1 MTNKENY
8 VYMESSNPV
17 QPVAPEK
24 EETELLRATDK
35 ITALYCRLSQE
46 DALEG
51 ESNSISNQKRI
62 LSAYAKEHHFLNP
75 VFFVDDGY
83 SGTDFDRPGFQEML
97 DEIEADHVAVVL
109 TKDLSRL
116 GRNSTMTGMF
126 INITFAKHNVH
137 YIAINDNFDTQNQ
150 NSVDNDFAGIR
161 MWFNEF
167 YARDT
172 SRKIRAVN
180 KAKGERGERLTVNAP
195 YGYRK
200 NPENKKEWIVDEEA
214 AQVVRHIFDLCME
227 GRGPMQIAKQLKEEQ
242 ILNPTAYK
250 RKEGIR
256 TPNPESADPYH
267 WNTNT
272 VVHILERQEYTGCTV
287 NFKTYSN
294 SIWDKKQRENSEEN
308 RAVFYNTNPA
318 IIELEVF
325 DKVQE
330 IRQQRHRRTKTGK
343 SHIFSGL
350 VFCADCKAKM
360 RYCTTSY
367 FEERQDHFVCANY
380 RSNTGTCS
388 AHFIRAVVLEQLV
401 WKHMQM
407 VIDYV
412 LRYEDFFRAKM
423 EQRLRV
429 ESNEILRVKRK
440 QLDKAEKRILELDKL
455 FVRIYEDNVAGKL
468 SDERFAVMSS
478 SYEEE
483 QQALKVD
490 AKTLRQEIEVQEQQ
504 NQNLELFIQKVR
516 QYADLDELT
525 AYAAHDLIRAIY
537 IGAPDKSSGKR
548 RQSISIC
555 YDFVGFIP
563 LDELM
568 KQETA

>member
-1 MTNKENY
+1 
-8 VYMESSNPV
+8 
-17 QPVAPEK
+17 
-24 EETELLRATDK
+24 
-35 ITALYCRLSQE
+35 
-46 DALEG
+46 
-51 ESNSISNQKRI
+51 
-62 LSAYAKEHHFLNP
+62 
-75 VFFVDDGY
+75 
-83 SGTDFDRPGFQEML
+83 ML

-126 INITFAKHNVH
+126 INITFAKHNVR

-180 KAKGERGERLTVNAP
+180 KAKGERGEKLTTNAP

-200 NPENKKEWIVDEEA
+200 NPENKKEWIIDEEA

-227 GRGPMQIAKQLKEEQ
+227 GRGPMQIAKQLKEEM
-242 ILNPTAYK
+242 ILTPTAYK
-250 RKEGIR
+250 HKEGIK

-267 WNTNT
+267 WCTET
-272 VVHILERQEYTGCTV
+272 VIGILERQEYTGCTV
-287 NFKTYSN
+287 NFKTYTN
-294 SIWDKKQRENSEEN
+294 SIWDKKQRENPEEN
-308 RAVFYNTNPA
+308 RAVFYNTHPA
-318 IIELEVF
+318 IIEPEVF

-343 SHIFSGL
+343 SHMFSGL

-412 LRYEDFFRAKM
+412 LHYEDFFRAKM

-468 SDERFAVMSS
+468 SDERFSVMSS

-483 QQALKVD
+483 QQALKAD
-490 AKTLRQEIEVQEQQ
+490 AETLRQEIEVQEQQ
-504 NQNLELFIQKVR
+504 NQNLELFIQKVH

-525 AYAAHDLIRAIY
+525 AYAAHDLIKAIY